1 MKVLYLLRHAKSS
14 WDDPQLA
21 DHDRPLAPRGKRAA
35 RLLADHFRRE
45 GIRPALVLC
54 SSARRARETLKPLE
68 RIFSGKLDVRFESD
82 LYAASAPEVA
92 GRLRSVPAAAP
103 SVLVVGHNPGLQE
116 LGLLLARPGAK
127 REALAEKFPAGALAV
142 VELDLAGW
150 HDLTGGSGE
159 LTSLILPRE
168 LG

>member
-1 MKVLYLLRHAKSS
+1 VKVLYLLRHAKSS
-14 WDDPQLA
+14 WDDPEIA

-35 RLLADHFRRE
+35 RLIAGHLSRQ
-45 GIRPALVLC
+45 GVQPALVLS

-68 RIFSGKLDVRFESD
+68 RVFSGKVDVRFESG
-82 LYAASAPEVA
+82 LYAASAPELA
-92 GRLRSVPAAAP
+92 GRLRSVPAAVA

-116 LGLLLARPGAK
+116 LGLLLARPSPN
-127 REALAEKFPAGALAV
+127 REALGEKFPAGALAV

-159 LTSLILPRE
+159 LTSLVLPRE